1 MKVQELA
8 IVGSNFVK
16 LNSLNKT
23 YIFSLLIVGRIKKA
37 INRIWVSNVID
48 VLLLFLFATV
58 EQLFKVQIL
67 FQSH

>member
-1 MKVQELA
+1 MKVQVLA